1 MLWINSLR
9 RDVIQHLFSALPLY
23 LKRILSETK
32 WSMAM
37 LAAGCWLLAAGCW
50 HSKYLNIIKKIQA
63 I

>member
-37 LAAGCWLLAAGCW
+37 LAAGCWLLAAGIV
-50 HSKYLNIIKKIQA
+50 NI
-63 I
+63 